1 MFTRGDPT
9 QIVDKQKMEVSM
21 KIFIFSDED
30 RLSTPA
36 SLLLLFKLDKINFDE
51 IDYDFN

>member
-1 MFTRGDPT
+1 
-9 QIVDKQKMEVSM
+9 M

-30 RLSTPA
+30 RSSTPA

-51 IDYDFN
+51 IDYDLIKSNKTILLFNNN